1 MLENPT
7 TMKALLAVA
16 VVAATLLAAT
26 ADQTCQKEEA
36 SCKDSGAKCVADF
49 VYSAANCTNN
59 TACCKYPLL
68 CVNGVCRTNFE
79 VCHQQH
85 GRERERKGEKKKQ
98 ATTTLLD

>member
-1 MLENPT
+1 
-7 TMKALLAVA
+7 MKALLAVA

-68 CVNGVCRTNFE
+68 CVNGV
-79 VCHQQH
+79 
-85 GRERERKGEKKKQ
+85 
-98 ATTTLLD
+98 